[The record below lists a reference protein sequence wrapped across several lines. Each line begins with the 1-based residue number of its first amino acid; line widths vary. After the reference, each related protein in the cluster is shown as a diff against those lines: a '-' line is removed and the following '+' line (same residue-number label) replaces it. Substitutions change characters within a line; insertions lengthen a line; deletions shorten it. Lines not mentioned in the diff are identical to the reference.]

1 MTRDDDA
8 DNDDGYVDDDDDD
21 DLAVALRRLELCR
34 QEIVALRQRVARL
47 ESGTRQR
54 QRGSNSQN
62 GIVILAGR
70 GPTKR
75 PRGAPRGQ
83 QARVM
88 RSGIR

>member
-1 MTRDDDA
+1 MSADDFDD
-8 DNDDGYVDDDDDD
+8 DNDDDDN

-34 QEIVALRQRVARL
+34 QEITSLRQRVARL
-47 ESGTRQR
+47 ESINGTRQR

-70 GPTKR
+70 GPAKR
-75 PRGAPRGQ
+75 PRNGAPHSQ